1 MKGWTYNRKREKERE
16 GGGSVIKTDRLA
28 IRKKE
33 IEESE
38 TWARAHIGSC
48 IEREQSN
55 KLDTIQIDLI

>member
-16 GGGSVIKTDRLA
+16 GGGRVIKTDRLA

-38 TWARAHIGSC
+38 TGARAHTSVHALK
-48 IEREQSN
+48 ES
-55 KLDTIQIDLI
+55 KVTIQIDLI